1 MIRRLGL
8 LGLVD
13 AEGNPNPEL
22 KSALD
27 RLTQMGLSIANDSRE
42 RDCTAG
48 VVIGVLEPA
57 AW

>member
-1 MIRRLGL
+1 MIRHLGL
-8 LGLVD
+8 LGLMD

-27 RLTQMGLSIANDSRE
+27 RLTQMGLSIANDNRE

-57 AW
+57 VW

>member
-42 RDCTAG
+42 RDTLPVSSSAILG
-48 VVIGVLEPA
+48 PA
-57 AW
+57 VW

>member
-13 AEGNPNPEL
+13 ARGNPNPEL

-27 RLTQMGLSIANDSRE
+27 RLTQMGLSIANDNRE
-42 RDCTAG
+42 RDTLPVSSSAILG
-48 VVIGVLEPA
+48 PA